1 MAENYQHTI
10 TKQTVRRAN
19 NSFICKYRQQSPLVS
34 YTGKMSG
41 EGGQYESSSLE
52 FGSAPERFSD
62 AAVPSSPAEVVF
74 PLLET
79 FLQLRD

>member
-52 FGSAPERFSD
+52 FGWFSD

>member
-1 MAENYQHTI
+1 
-10 TKQTVRRAN
+10 
-19 NSFICKYRQQSPLVS
+19 
-34 YTGKMSG
+34 MSG